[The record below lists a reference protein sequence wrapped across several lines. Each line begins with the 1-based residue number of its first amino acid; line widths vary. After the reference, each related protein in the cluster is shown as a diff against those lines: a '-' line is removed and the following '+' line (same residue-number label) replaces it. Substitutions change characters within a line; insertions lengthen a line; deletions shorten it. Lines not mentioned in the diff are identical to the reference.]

1 METIKNTFDFSD
13 FPRVDLMVAGAY
25 HWYDKKVVHR
35 QKRCGAYF
43 GRYYANEVRL

>member
-1 METIKNTFDFSD
+1 MQWNDIAVGRMLGMERQN
-13 FPRVDLMVAGAY
+13 GAMY